1 MKLGKKKN
9 SEDAAPDAKPDR
21 TQGKKQSKEKK
32 TATGPRH
39 KRLTSVAV
47 SQAVVVV
54 LAGVA
59 SAALLYFLLAVPAES
74 RRYDTQAALEAD
86 AAAVRV
92 NQQLALLQAAV
103 EGVAD
108 QDYVRAA
115 LRGEAS
121 LSSAAANLAKVLPDI
136 EAVYLFPYGD
146 IPRTSSE
153 PTLGFSGLDL
163 ARRAETGQ
171 RLFPD
176 AFPRSGQWYLQMSTP
191 VRNPQSRAVT
201 GSVLVVFDAVRLQ
214 PLMTGVNSALGGE
227 FSLVQ
232 SVNGSTRNIVS
243 RGSGNGPTY
252 ERDLVNPDWKLR
264 YTPASTPAP
273 LFSGTL
279 AVAFALAPALLAA
292 IIVWVLLG
300 NAQRGLR
307 QDVTA
312 VIQWAHKVFGGERVK
327 PPALKWDMV
336 ASTAE
341 VLHRLAQ
348 MVEKRVA
355 KAGESARPKPGSRQ
369 PSPSTADEPLFQDK
383 DVLDIDML
391 DGDDDVLGFGGSD
404 GLDDTPDVEEV
415 SLPEAEVSDT
425 IFRAYDIRGIVG
437 ETLTA
442 DIVTVIGRAI
452 GSEAIERGLD
462 SLCIGYDGR
471 HSSPD
476 LADALARGVMAT
488 GCDVIHVGAVPTP
501 VLYFATHE
509 LDNGSGVMV
518 TGSHNPANYNG
529 LKIMLGGETLSGE
542 AIQKLLQRIRTGD
555 FASGHGSQS
564 SEDVRRAYLDRIVG
578 DIAVAAPLKVVLD
591 AGNGIAGE
599 LAPLLIEELGC
610 EVIPLY
616 CEVDG
621 DFPNHHPDPGKPEN
635 LVDLIERV
643 KAEGADIGL
652 AFDGDGDRL
661 GVVTNT
667 GKIIWP
673 DRLLML
679 FARDVVSRNPGADVL
694 YDVKCSRRLA
704 GVISEAGGRPIMWK
718 TGHSLM
724 KAKMKESGALLAG
737 EMSGHIFF
745 GERWMGFDDG
755 LYSAARLLEILGIE
769 DRHCDEVFEDFPED
783 ISTPELN
790 VAVSDETKFP
800 LMEKL
805 SRESDF
811 GDGNISTIDGIRVEF
826 TDGWGLCRAS
836 NTTPVLVLR
845 FEAENEEAL
854 ERIKA
859 VFREQ
864 LQKAAPDLVADF

>member
-9 SEDAAPDAKPDR
+9 SEDAASDAKPDR
-21 TQGKKQSKEKK
+21 KQTKKQSNEKK
-32 TATGPRH
+32 SATGPRH

-47 SQAVVVV
+47 FQALVVV

-74 RRYDTQAALEAD
+74 RRYEAQAALEAD
-86 AAAVRV
+86 AAAVRI
-92 NQQLALLQAAV
+92 NQQLALLQATV
-103 EGVAD
+103 EGIAD

-115 LRGEAS
+115 LRGEAP
-121 LSSAAANLAKVLPDI
+121 LSATAANLSRVLPDI

-201 GSVLVVFDAVRLQ
+201 GSVLVVFDAARLQ
-214 PLMTGVNSALGGE
+214 PLMAGVNPALGGE

-264 YTPASTPAP
+264 YTPASEPAP

-279 AVAFALAPALLAA
+279 AIVFALVPALVAA
-292 IIVWVLLG
+292 IIVWVVLG
-300 NAQRGLR
+300 SAQRGLR

-312 VIQWAHKVFGGERVK
+312 LIQWTHKVFGGERVK

-355 KAGESARPKPGSRQ
+355 KAGDSARPKPGSRP
-369 PSPSTADEPLFQDK
+369 PSQSTADEPLFQDK

-404 GLDDTPDVEEV
+404 GLDDTLDVEEV

-425 IFRAYDIRGIVG
+425 IFRAYDIRGIVD

-452 GSEAIERGLD
+452 GSEAIERRVD
-462 SLCIGYDGR
+462 SICIGYDGR

-476 LADALARGVMAT
+476 LADALARGIMAT
-488 GCDVIHVGAVPTP
+488 GCNVIRVGAVPTP

-509 LDNGSGVMV
+509 LDTGSGVMV

-529 LKIMLGGETLSGE
+529 LKIMLGGEALHGE

-555 FASGHGSQS
+555 FAIGQGSQS

-621 DFPNHHPDPGKPEN
+621 SFPNHHPDPGKPEN
-635 LVDLIERV
+635 LADLIECV

-755 LYSAARLLEILGIE
+755 LYSAARLLEILGVE

-790 VAVSDETKFP
+790 VEVSDETKFP
-800 LMEKL
+800 LIEKL
-805 SRESDF
+805 SREGDF

-845 FEAENEEAL
+845 FEAETEEAL